1 MTLNMPRLTVG
12 FGISLVLIGLTFY
25 LVSGRSSLTALIP
38 AAFGIVLVL
47 LGIVAER
54 AASPKHAMHMA
65 VVVALLGIAG
75 SLNGFP
81 AFFRMLGGDSVE
93 RPLAA
98 AAKVAMAVD
107 LVAYLVCCIKSFIAA
122 RRARKADAAGTADS

>member
-12 FGISLVLIGLTFY
+12 FGISLVLIGLGFY
-25 LVSGRSSLTALIP
+25 FASGRSSLTALIP
-38 AAFGIVLVL
+38 AAFGIVLIV

-54 AASPKHAMHMA
+54 AASPKHAMHLA
-65 VVVALLGIAG
+65 AVVALLGILG

-81 AFFRMLGGDSVE
+81 PFFRMLGGGSVE

-98 AAKVAMAVD
+98 AGKVAMAVD
-107 LVAYLVCCIKSFIAA
+107 LVAYLCYSVRSFRA
-122 RRARKADAAGTADS
+122 ARKARKQGPEQ

>member
-1 MTLNMPRLTVG
+1 MTLNMSRLTVG

-38 AAFGIVLVL
+38 AAFGIVLIL

-65 VVVALLGIAG
+65 AVVALLGIGG

-81 AFFRMLGGDSVE
+81 DFFRMLGGDAVE

-98 AAKVAMAVD
+98 AAKVAMAID
-107 LVAYLVCCIKSFIAA
+107 LAAYLAYSIRSFVAA
-122 RRARKADAAGTADS
+122 RRARKA

>member
-25 LVSGRSSLTALIP
+25 FVSGRSSLTALIP
-38 AAFGIVLVL
+38 AAFGIVLVV

-54 AASPKHAMHMA
+54 AASPKHAMHLA
-65 VVVALLGIAG
+65 AVVALLGILG

-81 AFFRMLGGDSVE
+81 PFFRMLGGDSVQ

-98 AAKVAMAVD
+98 GAKVAMAVD
-107 LVAYLVCCIKSFIAA
+107 LATYLCYSIRSF
-122 RRARKADAAGTADS
+122 RTARKARKQASEQ

>member
-38 AAFGIVLVL
+38 AAFGIVLIL
-47 LGIVAER
+47 LGIVAAR

-65 VVVALLGIAG
+65 AVVALLGIVG

-81 AFFRMLGGDSVE
+81 GFFRMLGGDSGA
-93 RPLAA
+93 RPLADV
-98 AAKVAMAVD
+98 AKVAMAVD
-107 LVAYLVCCIKSFIAA
+107 LAAYLVYCIRSFIAA
-122 RRARKADAAGTADS
+122 RRARKA

>member
-1 MTLNMPRLTVG
+1 MTSNMPRLTVG

-25 LVSGRSSLTALIP
+25 FVSGRSSLTALIP
-38 AAFGIVLVL
+38 AAFGIVLVI

-54 AASPKHAMHMA
+54 AASPKHPMHLA
-65 VVVALLGIAG
+65 AVVALLGIIG

-107 LVAYLVCCIKSFIAA
+107 LAAYLVYCIKSFFAA
-122 RRARKADAAGTADS
+122 RRARKALAPQDD

>member
-1 MTLNMPRLTVG
+1 MTLNMSRLTVG

-25 LVSGRSSLTALIP
+25 LVSGRSSMTALIP
-38 AAFGIVLVL
+38 AVFGIVLVL

-54 AASPKHAMHMA
+54 ATSPKHAMHMA
-65 VVVALLGIAG
+65 AVVALLGIVG
-75 SLNGFP
+75 SLDGFP

-98 AAKVAMAVD
+98 AAKVVMALD
-107 LVAYLVCCIKSFIAA
+107 LATYLGYSIRSFVAA
-122 RRARKADAAGTADS
+122 RRARRASASETPAE